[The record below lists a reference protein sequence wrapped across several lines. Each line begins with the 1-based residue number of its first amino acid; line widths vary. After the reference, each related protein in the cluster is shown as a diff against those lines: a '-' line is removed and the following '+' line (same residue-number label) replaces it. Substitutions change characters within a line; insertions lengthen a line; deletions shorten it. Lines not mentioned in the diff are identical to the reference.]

1 LWKVLV
7 SLSVLAVITP
17 LILGIFSQ
25 INPKPTLTGSE
36 SLKGITIK
44 YPLDDWKSI
53 KPSDDFIGEV
63 IQFIPTNEK
72 QLDSCTID
80 ITISVQDLST
90 QLLSLE
96 EYKNL
101 AVERIK
107 NNNPNKQIT
116 DVSKDLP
123 TLSKFKAYKLIYTRQ
138 EGQCKLQAIEVGT
151 VRNKKAYF
159 ITYTAD
165 SAKYSQYLP
174 IAEAVIQS
182 FQIIENN

>member
-1 LWKVLV
+1 M
-7 SLSVLAVITP
+7 TP

-25 INPKPTLTGSE
+25 MNPKPTLSGSE

-44 YPLDDWKSI
+44 YPLDDWKPI
-53 KPSDDFIGEV
+53 KASDDFIGEV

-80 ITISVQDLST
+80 ITISVQYFSK

-101 AVERIK
+101 AVQRIK
-107 NNNPNKQIT
+107 DNNPNQQIT
-116 DVSKDLP
+116 DNSKDSP
-123 TLSKFKAYKLIYTRQ
+123 TLSKLKAYKLTYTRQ
-138 EGQCKLQAIEVGT
+138 ERQCKLQAIEVGT
-151 VRNKKAYF
+151 VRNSKVYF

-165 SAKYSQYLP
+165 SAKFSQYIP
-174 IAEAVIQS
+174 IAEAMIQS
-182 FQIIENN
+182 FQILENN